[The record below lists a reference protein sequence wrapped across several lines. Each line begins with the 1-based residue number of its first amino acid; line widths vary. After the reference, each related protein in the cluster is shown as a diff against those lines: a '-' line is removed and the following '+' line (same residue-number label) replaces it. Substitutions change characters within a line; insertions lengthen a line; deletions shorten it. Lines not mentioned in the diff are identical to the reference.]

1 MLSAS
6 ASDRRPVSVLPR
18 DAVRNARLQD
28 LPTPDGEVGVPSVL
42 RSKPVPPAPVR
53 VMERLLVKLGR
64 LDWSKE
70 WLEPLMAARSAL
82 VGAEA
87 SGPPRFLVRVD
98 EFPYSTAYYDEP
110 AGGLAASRAFHQVM
124 HSAGMSY
131 LMALLPEPALDPL
144 NPHATETRR
153 LQPDEVDF
161 VAELREAGL
170 DFAQHGTTHRTRRAS
185 ARRRSE
191 LAGLTPGQLQALLAR
206 GRATLASLGIEPR
219 VFVPPFNRFAASQYA
234 TLAECFDVVCGGPES
249 IALMGFHGGPMW
261 RGDAVYLP
269 CYAPLYAPAS
279 TILPAA
285 KRIIEL
291 APGTW
296 IPIVLHTGWES
307 GDSFSSLAKLAETIA
322 PFACSWRSFLEAVE
336 RSREPQPGG
345 GA

>member
-1 MLSAS
+1 MS
-6 ASDRRPVSVLPR
+6 PVSVLPHE
-18 DAVRNARLQD
+18 ALRNARLLD
-28 LPTPDGEVGVPSVL
+28 LPEPDGQGNIPSVV

-53 VMERLLVKLGR
+53 AMERLRVKRGR

-70 WLEPLMAARSAL
+70 WLAPLMAARSAL
-82 VGAEA
+82 LGAKA

-110 AGGLAASRAFHQVM
+110 AGGLEASRTFHEVM
-124 HSAGMSY
+124 HGAGVPY

-144 NPHATETRR
+144 NPHATETRQ
-153 LQPDEVDF
+153 LQPEEVDF
-161 VAELREAGL
+161 VGELRQSGL

-185 ARRRSE
+185 PRRRSE
-191 LAGLTPGQLQALLAR
+191 LAGLTPQQLRELLAR
-206 GRATLASLGIEPR
+206 GRATLAAIGIEPR
-219 VFVPPFNRFAASQYA
+219 VFVPPFNRFAASQFS

-269 CYAPLYAPAS
+269 CYAPLYGPAS

-285 KRIIEL
+285 KRIVEL

-307 GDSFSSLAKLAETIA
+307 SDSFRSLAKLAETIA

-336 RSREPQPGG
+336 RSRAPERGG